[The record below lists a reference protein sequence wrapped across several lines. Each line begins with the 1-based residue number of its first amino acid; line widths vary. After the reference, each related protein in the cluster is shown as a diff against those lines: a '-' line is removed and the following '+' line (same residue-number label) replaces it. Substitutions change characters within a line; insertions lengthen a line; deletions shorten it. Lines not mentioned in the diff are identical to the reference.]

1 MRNIRKFQNG
11 VRTVRVLPVSAF
23 LDRRESSVTARVLD
37 QKAVFVGGARKG
49 VLGYSRKGVLGPTVS
64 WKNPHRQSSEIDP
77 FMNVV
82 MRSLS

>member
-37 QKAVFVGGARKG
+37 QK
-49 VLGYSRKGVLGPTVS
+49 PI
-64 WKNPHRQSSEIDP
+64 SEV
-77 FMNVV
+77 N
-82 MRSLS
+82 